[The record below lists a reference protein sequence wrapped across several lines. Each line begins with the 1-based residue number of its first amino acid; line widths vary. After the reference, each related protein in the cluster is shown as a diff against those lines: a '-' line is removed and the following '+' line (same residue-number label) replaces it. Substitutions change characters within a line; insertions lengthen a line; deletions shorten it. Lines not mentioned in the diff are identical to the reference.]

1 MKTIGLVGGT
11 GWISTVDYY
20 RIINETINEKK
31 GGLNA
36 AKCVLYSLNYGDI
49 DALNKKNDIPG
60 VYTLILD
67 AAKKV
72 ADAGADCLVLCANT
86 LHRFADD
93 LEKEIP
99 LPIVHIAAATAKEIK
114 EKGLSKVG
122 LLGTKQTMALDFYKS
137 KLKKENIET
146 LVPDEKE
153 WDFINDT
160 IMNELLKGI
169 IDEKSRE
176 TFLGIMTKL
185 ETRGAEGIILG
196 CTEIPLLIKQEHTR
210 LPLFNTTILH
220 AKAAAEF
227 AVSPADA
234 PGKKTKNS

>member
-60 VYTLILD
+60 VYALILD
-67 AAKKV
+67 AAKRV
-72 ADAGADCLVLCANT
+72 AGAGADCLVLCANT

-99 LPIVHIAAATAKEIK
+99 LPIIHIAEATAKQIK
-114 EKGLSKVG
+114 EKSLSKVG
-122 LLGTKQTMALDFYKS
+122 LLGTKQTMELDFYKS
-137 KLKKENIET
+137 KLKNENIET

-153 WDFINDT
+153 RDFINDT

-185 ETRGAEGIILG
+185 ETRGAGGIILG
-196 CTEIPLLIKQEHTR
+196 CTEIPLLVKPEHTP
-210 LPLFNTTILH
+210 LPLFNTTIIH
-220 AKAAAEF
+220 AKAAAEY
-227 AVSPADA
+227 AADKQRISP
-234 PGKKTKNS
+234 

>member
-20 RIINETINEKK
+20 RIINETVNKK
-31 GGLNA
+31 RGGLTA

-60 VYTLILD
+60 VYALILD

-72 ADAGADCLVLCANT
+72 AGAGADCLVLCANT

-99 LPIVHIAAATAKEIK
+99 LPIIHIAEATAKQIK
-114 EKGLSKVG
+114 EKRMTKVG
-122 LLGTKQTMALDFYKS
+122 LLGTKQTMELDFYKS
-137 KLKKENIET
+137 KLKNENIET

-153 WDFINDT
+153 RDFINDT
-160 IMNELLKGI
+160 IRNELLKGI

-196 CTEIPLLIKQEHTR
+196 CTEIPLLIKQEHTP
-210 LPLFNTTILH
+210 LPLFNTTIIH
-220 AKAAAEF
+220 AKAAAKY
-227 AVSPADA
+227 AVD
-234 PGKKTKNS
+234 K

>member
-11 GWISTVDYY
+11 GWISTLDYY
-20 RIINETINEKK
+20 RLINETINEIR

-60 VYTLILD
+60 VYALILD

-72 ADAGADCLVLCANT
+72 AGAGADCLVLCANT

-99 LPIVHIAAATAKEIK
+99 LPIVHIASAAANQIK
-114 EKGLSKVG
+114 KQGMSKVG
-122 LLGTKQTMALDFYKS
+122 LLGTRQTMELDFYKS
-137 KLKKENIET
+137 KLKNENIET

-153 WDFINDT
+153 RNFINDT

-169 IDEKSRE
+169 FHQKSRE
-176 TFLGIMTKL
+176 AFLGIMKKL
-185 ETRGAEGIILG
+185 ESRGAEGIILG

-210 LPLFNTTILH
+210 LPLLNTTILH
-220 AKAAAEF
+220 AKAAAGF
-227 AVSPADA
+227 AVSQTDA
-234 PGKKTKNS
+234 PG

>member
-11 GWISTVDYY
+11 GWISTIDYY
-20 RIINETINEKK
+20 RIINETVNEKL

-60 VYTLILD
+60 VYKLIRD
-67 AAKKV
+67 AAKTV

-93 LEKEIP
+93 LGNEIP
-99 LPIVHIAAATAKEIK
+99 LPIVHIADAAAKQIK
-114 EKGLSKVG
+114 EKGIFKVG
-122 LLGTKQTMALDFYKS
+122 LLGTKQTMELDFYKS
-137 KLKKENIET
+137 KLKNETIET

-153 WDFINDT
+153 RDFINDT
-160 IMNELLKGI
+160 IMSELLKGI
-169 IDEKSRE
+169 LDRNSRE
-176 TFLGIMTKL
+176 TFLDIMTKL
-185 ETRGAEGIILG
+185 ENRGAQGIILG
-196 CTEIPLLIKQEHTR
+196 CTEIPLLIKQEHTHM
-210 LPLFNTTILH
+210 PLFNTTILH

-227 AVSPADA
+227 AISSADSP
-234 PGKKTKNS
+234 G